1 MIKKLMIM
9 AGAGVLSFAATFG
22 FVWITRETAPIQVPS
37 AEQPAPPDQGR
48 QTLTPEFDIASAD
61 NITTVDAKLKKALTE
76 KQLKNL
82 VYEIREKIRNYDSK
96 LNKLEIREQRM
107 QTTHNILKKDIEELN
122 NLRIELASIMT
133 GIKNEQDKLQKSVVR
148 ISEVEKTNLASI
160 AATYD
165 KMKPDSASKI
175 IINISQAQNETADDA
190 VKILHYMTDRTRAK
204 LIAAVS
210 ESEPKLAAFLSL
222 KLKRIS
228 EKE

>member
-1 MIKKLMIM
+1 MVI
-9 AGAGVLSFAATFG
+9 AGAGALSFAATFG

-37 AEQPAPPDQGR
+37 AKQPAPPSQGDQM
-48 QTLTPEFDIASAD
+48 LTPEFDIASAGD
-61 NITTVDAKLKKALTE
+61 IAAVDAKLKKALTE

-82 VYEIREKIRNYDSK
+82 VYEMRERIRNYDSK
-96 LNKLEIREQRM
+96 LNELEIREQRI
-107 QTTHNILKKDIEELN
+107 QTTQNILNKDIEELN

-148 ISEVEKTNLASI
+148 ISETEKTNLASL
-160 AATYD
+160 AAMYD
-165 KMKPDSASKI
+165 KMKPASASKI
-175 IINISQAQNETADDA
+175 IINISQTQNENADDA